1 MCICVGLKSG
11 DCYVLP
17 KESSC
22 LPCQISLCRTSTIK
36 SCTIRTFLTQTV
48 EAEELTG
55 ATNLRNTAS
64 KEAMA
69 VYWSLFVGCLLFG
82 LVQCHTCTEDSQ
94 QSNDTEEVA
103 NRHTTDPRWRVLSG
117 LDAAGVYALYSVS
130 QCFRLCLLVCLVGIR
145 F

>member
-1 MCICVGLKSG
+1 MPNKS
-11 DCYVLP
+11 LP
-17 KESSC
+17 EVDYKK
-22 LPCQISLCRTSTIK
+22 LP
-36 SCTIRTFLTQTV
+36 IRTFLTQIVQT
-48 EAEELTG
+48 EELTG

-130 QCFRLCLLVCLVGIR
+130 QCFRLCLLVCLVGILPVIITEH
-145 F
+145 